1 MQVQVLFESRSQE
14 VNGLRELVVRRA
26 QFATR
31 RLMWL
36 FPSAEVKLSNT
47 SGLHAGVEKRC
58 QVRLQTHWAGSV
70 VATSIG
76 HDWRA
81 AVDDALARAVRRLMR
96 QRRRAWEHRPRPH
109 PLRPIERRQ
118 VAR

>member
-47 SGLHAGVEKRC
+47 SGLHAGVEKCC
-58 QVRLQTHWAGSV
+58 QVRLQDGL
-70 VATSIG
+70 G
-76 HDWRA
+76 
-81 AVDDALARAVRRLMR
+81 R
-96 QRRRAWEHRPRPH
+96 QRRRHVDRARLARC
-109 PLRPIERRQ
+109 RR
-118 VAR
+118 